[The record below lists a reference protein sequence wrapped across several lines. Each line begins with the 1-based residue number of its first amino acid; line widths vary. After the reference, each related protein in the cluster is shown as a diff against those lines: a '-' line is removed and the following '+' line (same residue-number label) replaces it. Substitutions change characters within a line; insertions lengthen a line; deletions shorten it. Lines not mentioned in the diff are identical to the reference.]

1 MKWGIL
7 GCANIATKSVIPA
20 IQLSDSDHLIAIA
33 SRDLLKA
40 TTIAGQFNCKPI
52 EGYDHLLSLDE
63 IDAVYIPLPTGMH
76 YEWVIKAL
84 NRNKHV
90 LVEKSAGSNLAEV
103 TEMVALAK
111 SKKLALIENFQF
123 QFHSQQQF
131 VLDLLK
137 NNTIGEIRHLRT
149 SFGFPIF
156 NESNNIRYDASLGGG
171 VLLDAGAYILKLATS
186 LFGNEFEVQSST
198 LNFNKKLKVDWF
210 GSVSLVNKQK
220 NIVCQGSYGLEN
232 FYQCN
237 FEIWGSIGKI
247 VSTRCFTAHP
257 GFSPTVFVE
266 TAQGIQEH
274 NLPPDNHF
282 LNMFK
287 HFNEVVKNNDFE
299 KSWND
304 TLCQS
309 KLIEDVRNKA
319 LIF

>member
-20 IQLSDSDHLIAIA
+20 IQISESDQLVAIA

-40 TTIAGQFNCKPI
+40 TAIAAQFNCMPI
-52 EGYDHLLSLDE
+52 EGYDHLLALDE

-76 YEWVIKAL
+76 YEWVIRAL
-84 NRNKHV
+84 NSNKHV
-90 LVEKSAGSNLAEV
+90 LVEKTAGSNLAEV

-111 SKKLALIENFQF
+111 AKNLVLIENFQF

-131 VLDLLK
+131 VLELLK

-171 VLLDAGAYILKLATS
+171 VLLDAGAYILKLATF

-198 LNFNKKLKVDWF
+198 LNFNKKFNVDWF

-220 NIVCQGSYGLEN
+220 NIICQGSFGLEN

-237 FEIWGSIGKI
+237 FEIWGTNGKI
-247 VSTRCFTAHP
+247 ISTRCFTAHP
-257 GFSPTVFVE
+257 GFSPTIFIE

-287 HFNEVVKNNDFE
+287 HFNEVVKSNDFE

-304 TLCQS
+304 ILCQS
-309 KLIEDVRNKA
+309 KLIESVRNMA
-319 LIF
+319 LIS